1 VFCAYHW
8 IGARKQ
14 GLLPYLKHFS
24 GPVPLALKPLMFVIE
39 VISHLARPLSLTLR
53 LFGNM
58 VGGHILLAVIFLLM
72 GLDGL
77 LGWALSGSLPGIV
90 IGGIGSLVTVVFTVG
105 FLYPLKILVAFLQAF
120 IFVMLTMLYIS
131 GATEEAEHHSEHT
144 SRITRIEE
152 GVVRRS
158 LILGV
163 LAVLAVPTAA
173 MAAEG
178 GTGGWVGPFAVIAAG
193 IGMAIA
199 AGLCGLGQGRAVASA
214 VDAMA
219 RQPGAAARIQT
230 AMIIGL
236 ALIESLA
243 IYTLVIALILL
254 FVKGIQ
260 F

>member
-1 VFCAYHW
+1 
-8 IGARKQ
+8 
-14 GLLPYLKHFS
+14 
-24 GPVPLALKPLMFVIE
+24 
-39 VISHLARPLSLTLR
+39 
-53 LFGNM
+53 
-58 VGGHILLAVIFLLM
+58 
-72 GLDGL
+72 
-77 LGWALSGSLPGIV
+77 
-90 IGGIGSLVTVVFTVG
+90 
-105 FLYPLKILVAFLQAF
+105 
-120 IFVMLTMLYIS
+120 
-131 GATEEAEHHSEHT
+131 
-144 SRITRIEE
+144 
-152 GVVRRS
+152 VRRS

-236 ALIESLA
+236 AGIEALA